1 MKTQKRT
8 LLTILTLVILTLGCQ
23 DVYNDKVDP
32 SKTDYV
38 TNDNNH
44 PDSELDKWLLS
55 NFTYPYN
62 IEVKYHWDASEGD
75 LYRTLVP
82 PKVSQVQPVMEVVKK
97 VWIDLVVINIL
108 TPQGEY
114 NQGEDGQ

>member
-62 IEVKYHWDASEGD
+62 I
-75 LYRTLVP
+75 
-82 PKVSQVQPVMEVVKK
+82 
-97 VWIDLVVINIL
+97 
-108 TPQGEY
+108 
-114 NQGEDGQ
+114 